1 MAVVERVARWTSVL
15 PAMSHKPVTIQDV
28 ALLAQTSPSTVSNLL
43 NGRVDR
49 MRPETRERIE
59 QAMDQL
65 GYRPS
70 QVARQL
76 RTGQAP
82 ILGLIIPSV
91 ANPFWGSFAQYVE
104 EAARAHGY
112 QVLLCNGGR
121 DPEREERY
129 AESLWSHGVRGV
141 IFGSSP
147 LSLDHVLGFVDRGL
161 RVVVFD
167 RDMRD
172 VDRATRAA
180 IDSISVDNELGGRL
194 ATDHLLSLGH
204 RRIGFL
210 SGPLRTA
217 SRLER
222 LEGYRRALRDAGVE
236 RDPGLVWEEAPNE
249 NYGDVEG
256 FELGRWGARAL
267 LGDPNPPSA
276 LFTINDMYALGAY
289 AGVRDLG
296 LRVPEDVS
304 IVGFD
309 DIPMA
314 EIAQPPLTTVHH
326 PVREMI
332 GTAVTLLIRR
342 LRGANAEPAE
352 HVTVAPALVLRA
364 STAPPRS
371 LLPKR
376 EREATRRAGGLHEAS
391 PDLVGER

>member
-1 MAVVERVARWTSVL
+1 MAA
-15 PAMSHKPVTIQDV
+15 KPITIQDV
-28 ALLAQTSPSTVSNLL
+28 ALLAETSRSTVSNLL

-49 MRPETRERIE
+49 MGSDTRERIE
-59 QAMDQL
+59 RAMNQL
-65 GYRPS
+65 GYRPN

-91 ANPFWGSFAQYVE
+91 ANPFWGSFAQSVE
-104 EAARAHGY
+104 EAARYRGY

-121 DPEREERY
+121 EPGQEERY

-147 LSLDHVLGFVDRGL
+147 LSLDHVLGFVERGL
-161 RVVVFD
+161 RVVAFD

-172 VDRATRAA
+172 VDRSTRAA
-180 IDSISVDNELGGRL
+180 IDSISVDNAMGGRL
-194 ATDHLLSLGH
+194 ATEHLLGLGH

-222 LEGYRRALRDAGVE
+222 LEGYRHALREAGVE
-236 RDPGLVWEEAPNE
+236 PDPRLVWEEAASQNF
-249 NYGDVEG
+249 GDVEG
-256 FELGRWGARAL
+256 FEFGRYGAREL
-267 LGDPNPPSA
+267 LGGPAAPTA

-309 DIPMA
+309 DIPIA
-314 EIAQPPLTTVHH
+314 EIAHPPLTTMRQ
-326 PVREMI
+326 PVQEMMRI
-332 GTAVTLLIRR
+332 AVTLLIDR
-342 LRGANAEPAE
+342 LQGTYTEPSE
-352 HVTVAPALVLRA
+352 HVTVTPELVLRA
-364 STAPPRS
+364 STAPPR
-371 LLPKR
+371 
-376 EREATRRAGGLHEAS
+376 
-391 PDLVGER
+391 

>member
-1 MAVVERVARWTSVL
+1 MVYCASV
-15 PAMSHKPVTIQDV
+15 PPSMSNKPVTIQDV

-49 MRPETRERIE
+49 MRPDTRERIE
-59 QAMDQL
+59 RAMDQL
-65 GYRPS
+65 GYQPS

-91 ANPFWGSFAQYVE
+91 ANPFWGSFAQFVE
-104 EAARAHGY
+104 ESARAQGY

-121 DPEREERY
+121 DPGHEQRY

-147 LSLDHVLGFVDRGL
+147 LSLDHVLGFVERGL

-172 VDRATRAA
+172 VDRSKRDA
-180 IDSISVDNELGGRL
+180 IDNISIDNEMAGRL
-194 ATDHLLSLGH
+194 ATEHLLGLGH
-204 RRIGFL
+204 RNIGFL

-217 SRLER
+217 SRLAR
-222 LEGYRRALRDAGVE
+222 LEGYRRALREAGVE
-236 RDPGLVWEEAPNE
+236 PDARLVWEEAGNQHF
-249 NYGDVEG
+249 GDVEG
-256 FELGRWGARAL
+256 FELGRCGAREL
-267 LGDPNPPSA
+267 LGGVAPPSA

-309 DIPMA
+309 DISMA
-314 EIAQPPLTTVHH
+314 EIAHPPLTTIRH
-326 PVREMI
+326 PVREMMQ
-332 GTAVTLLIRR
+332 TAVALLVGR
-342 LRGANAEPAE
+342 LQGTYAEPAE
-352 HVTVAPALVLRA
+352 HVTVVPELVVRA
-364 STAPPRS
+364 STAPR
-371 LLPKR
+371 
-376 EREATRRAGGLHEAS
+376 
-391 PDLVGER
+391 